1 MYAPGVTPSPLFV
14 PSEYD
19 AARRFLAMRD
29 TVEAITGPSALPPI
43 VGAPSATHTVEAS
56 GSRVRFVSVATG
68 YSFGAWRD
76 GDTLRATALDVDQ
89 WNAAG
94 RPSRVRFV
102 SAQVSPVVMV
112 AADVARESRA
122 VEGAPLK
129 TLRAAVEALA
139 GAPVVLAVENDR
151 AASRMGAKPA
161 LSAVF
166 DVFVIG

>member
-1 MYAPGVTPSPLFV
+1 MTPSPLFV

-29 TVEAITGPSALPPI
+29 TVEALTGPSLLPPI

-56 GSRVRFVSVATG
+56 GSRVRFVSVA
-68 YSFGAWRD
+68 SGARFVWRD

-112 AADVARESRA
+112 AADVARETRTLD
-122 VEGAPLK
+122 GTPLK
-129 TLRAAVEALA
+129 TINAALEALA
-139 GAPVVLAVENDR
+139 GAPAVLAVENDR
-151 AASRMGAKPA
+151 AASLMGAKPA

-166 DVFVIG
+166 DVFVLA